1 MAGNMYD
8 FDELA
13 AFDNVMTSGSLTHSA
28 RKLGLAKS
36 TLSRR
41 ITQLER
47 RLGQPLL
54 RRQSNRL
61 LPTEAGQAFH
71 DYCRQILELAE
82 RGRQALDELKE
93 EISGELQLAIHSDL
107 ARGWLTARLKQFL
120 QRHPAVQLTLRSCSA
135 PPTEAD
141 SQAVTVWLGDTTGS
155 ELHQEVLGWLSRGVY
170 GQPDYLAQRDCPR
183 HPRDLARHD
192 WVDLLGETEQGVT
205 FIHPQEGEFR
215 LQPPTSRLRVDQ
227 QALHVDA
234 IASGHGLGLLPDW
247 LAAAQKHTQPG
258 SLTRCLTEWHVAPT
272 PVTLLYPYG
281 PQPRRLCELLTFL
294 RQAVPTEWAA
304 QPEIALNSETGAA
317 TTAVA
322 PYATQRCTP
331 AL

>member
-1 MAGNMYD
+1 MYD

-13 AFDNVMTSGSLTHSA
+13 AFDSVMTSGSLTHSA

-71 DYCRQILELAE
+71 VYCRQMLELAAK
-82 RGRQALDELKE
+82 GRQALDELQA

-107 ARGWLTARLKQFL
+107 ARGWLTSRLKQFL
-120 QRHPAVQLTLRSCSA
+120 QRHPAVQLTLRTCST
-135 PPTEAD
+135 PPIEAN

-170 GQPDYLAQRDCPR
+170 GQPAYLAQHDYPR
-183 HPRDLARHD
+183 HPHDLARHA
-192 WVDLLGETEQGVT
+192 WIDLLGETEQDVT
-205 FIHPQEGEFR
+205 LTHPQEGELC
-215 LQPPTSRLRVDQ
+215 LQAPPSRLRVDQ
-227 QALHVDA
+227 QALHIDV
-234 IASGHGLGLLPDW
+234 IAKGHGLGLLPDW
-247 LAAAQKHTQPG
+247 LATGQERAQPG
-258 SLTRCLTEWHVAPT
+258 SLMRCLSEWHAAPM

-281 PQPRRLCELLTFL
+281 PQPRRLSELLTFL

-304 QPEIALNSETGAA
+304 EPEMTLDGEADAA
-317 TTAVA
+317 TAAVA
-322 PYATQRCTP
+322 LCATQRCTP
-331 AL
+331 AT